1 MAGPADPRS
10 AAVEPDRLLDLA
22 LELAEEGG
30 LDQLRLSALAERAGV
45 PLAEVAARFPD
56 VDAIANAWF
65 ARALAAVWAT
75 PAELL
80 ADPDPAVRLERV
92 MLRWLEALSPHREL
106 TGAML
111 RAKLWPSH
119 PHHWVPMLFDLSRL
133 VHAFLDVA
141 RVPGAG
147 AERALQEIGA
157 TALTLRTLRAFLADP
172 VPGFPAARKRLRRDL
187 AGGVALLRRIGP
199 GLRRV
204 G

>member
-1 MAGPADPRS
+1 MAGRADPRS
-10 AAVEPDRLLDLA
+10 AGLDPDRLLDLA
-22 LELAEEGG
+22 LELAEETG
-30 LDQLRLSALAERAGV
+30 LEQLRLSALAERSGV

-56 VDAIANAWF
+56 IDAIANAWF
-65 ARALAAVWAT
+65 ARALSAVWAT

-92 MLRWLEALSPHREL
+92 MLRWLEALAPHRRL

-119 PHHWVPMLFDLSRL
+119 PHHWVPMVFDLSRL

-157 TALTLRTLRAFLADP
+157 TALTLRSLRAFLADP
-172 VPGFPAARKRLRRDL
+172 TPGFPAARERLRRDL
-187 AGGVALLRRIGP
+187 ARGVAVLRRIGP
-199 GLRRV
+199 GLRRI